1 MKKRRMI
8 AVLALSLLL
17 GLEGCGSKS
26 DVAGSNEASTAAA
39 STVEVSTTEVSTTEV
54 STTEASTI
62 ETSTVEVTTVGDN
75 TEVTTQV
82 NLSEVDPV
90 DEDVPVEGTPGAGD
104 AGEKNESGI
113 RRITC
118 VKDAMFWKNTRY
130 SVAFSEQTTAERMM
144 TGRVHFG
151 DTETIDEKT
160 AVQLNAETA
169 AKIEALYEKYQM
181 WRWDGFDM
189 FIQVTDGVT
198 MNLTI
203 EFNDGKK
210 LNVKGYMVYPR
221 GFKEFYAE
229 LEGILQPLFDKETTS
244 V

>member
-8 AVLALSLLL
+8 ALLALSLLL

-26 DVAGSNEASTAAA
+26 DVASSNEVSTAAA
-39 STVEVSTTEVSTTEV
+39 STVEVSTTEVSTTE
-54 STTEASTI
+54 ASTV

-75 TEVTTQV
+75 TEATTQV

-90 DEDVPVEGTPGAGD
+90 YDDVPIEGTPGAGD
-104 AGEKNESGI
+104 VGAKNESGI
-113 RRITC
+113 RSIVC
-118 VKDAMFWKNTRY
+118 VEDAMFWKNTRY
-130 SVAFSEQTTAERMM
+130 AITFSEQATAERII

-151 DTETIDEKT
+151 DTEIFDEKNT
-160 AVQLNAETA
+160 LQLIPETA

-181 WRWDGFDM
+181 WRWDGFNM
-189 FIQVTDGVT
+189 FCQVTDGVT

-229 LEGILQPLFDKETTS
+229 LEEILDFPEAETE
-244 V
+244 

>member
-8 AVLALSLLL
+8 ALLALSLLL

-26 DVAGSNEASTAAA
+26 DVASSNEVSTAAA
-39 STVEVSTTEVSTTEV
+39 STVEVSTTEV

-75 TEVTTQV
+75 TEATTQV

-90 DEDVPVEGTPGAGD
+90 YDDVPIEGTPGAGD
-104 AGEKNESGI
+104 AGVKNESGI
-113 RRITC
+113 RSIVC
-118 VKDAMFWKNTRY
+118 VEDAMFWKNTRY
-130 SVAFSEQTTAERMM
+130 SITFSEQATAERII

-151 DTETIDEKT
+151 DTETFDEKNT
-160 AVQLNAETA
+160 LQLNPETA

-181 WRWDGFDM
+181 WRWDGFNM
-189 FIQVTDGVT
+189 FCQVTDGAT

-210 LNVKGYMVYPR
+210 LNMEGYMVYPR
-221 GFKEFYAE
+221 GYKEFYAE
-229 LEGILQPLFDKETTS
+229 LEEILDFPESETE
-244 V
+244 